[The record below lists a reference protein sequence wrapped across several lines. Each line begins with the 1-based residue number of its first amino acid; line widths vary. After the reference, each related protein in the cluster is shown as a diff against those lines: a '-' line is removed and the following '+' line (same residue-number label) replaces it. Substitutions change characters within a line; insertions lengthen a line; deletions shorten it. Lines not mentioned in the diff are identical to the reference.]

1 MNNKSLLDV
10 LHGSAKSMH
19 DLDIIDGQTMRDFDK
34 VCLPDVKIL
43 SPNEIKSI
51 RLNSKMSQTVFAKL
65 INASSSTIQK
75 WETGE
80 KIPRGISLKLLN
92 IVKNKGVDIL
102 YS

>member
-10 LHGSAKSMH
+10 LHGSVKSMH
-19 DLDIIDGQTMRDFDK
+19 DLGIINGQTMRDFDET
-34 VCLPDVKIL
+34 CLPDVKIL

-51 RLNSKMSQTVFAKL
+51 RLNSKMSQSVFAKL

-80 KIPRGISLKLLN
+80 KTPRGISLKLLN
-92 IVKNKGVDIL
+92 IVKNKGVDVL
-102 YS
+102 YT